1 MTAPI
6 VSVITPVYRPVL
18 SELRKCLSSAR
29 HENVEH
35 ILVIDGVENAT
46 KQHKV
51 MHLAE
56 QYGATVIVRTANG
69 GISQATNDGVAASHG
84 EFVLFLDQDDY
95 LEKHWFRMF
104 EIAAETADFVY
115 SDAYVVSKRGR
126 ILARLLKPD
135 WSPTRLANNMYAC
148 HFFAVRRELFDK
160 VGGMRQEFDGAQDHD
175 IALRISRETSRCVH
189 IPHPLYNWRQS
200 AASTAAN
207 PDNKPWA
214 FDAGVAAAQEH
225 IDHLGLSAKVEPIH
239 GSPGCYVSVFSPR
252 VDPISV
258 AVPTAFGKGEG
269 TSRTFIEMLL
279 LSLRGHLG
287 TVPGDEVV
295 LVSAGEDTTGI
306 LDGLQKKVDFPITH
320 IVDRS
325 PFNFSARCNI
335 AIDACSNELNLLL
348 NDDIEF
354 TAATSLDQLVGNLKQ
369 QGVGLVGALL
379 TYPDGSVQHAG
390 HRYNFAPTHAYYQLP
405 NRRAALGELVIDREI
420 DGVTGALFLQQKSVW
435 REVGGF
441 NENFPLNYN
450 DVDYCLKVRALGYR
464 IIQVNSTEA
473 FHHESQTR
481 ETAVLQEEMDRLFA
495 RWPYSFTADTYTRN

>member
-1 MTAPI
+1 MATPL
-6 VSVITPVYRPVL
+6 VSVITPVFRPVL
-18 SELRKCLSSAR
+18 SELKKCLWSAR
-29 HENVEH
+29 HDRVEH
-35 ILVIDGVENAT
+35 ILVIDGVDNAT
-46 KQHKV
+46 NEQKLQQ
-51 MHLAE
+51 LAKK
-56 QYGATVIVRTANG
+56 YGATVVVRPTNG
-69 GISQATNDGVAASHG
+69 GISRATNDGVAASRG

-95 LEKHWFRMF
+95 LEPQWFGLF
-104 EIAAETADFVY
+104 EIAAEQADFVY
-115 SDAYVVSKRGR
+115 SDAYVVSQRGR
-126 ILARLLKPD
+126 ILARLLKPN

-148 HFFAVRRELFDK
+148 HFFAVRRQLFDR
-160 VGGMRQEFDGAQDHD
+160 VGGMRPEFDGAQDHD

-207 PDNKPWA
+207 PENKPWA

-225 IDHLGLSAKVEPIH
+225 IDVLGLSARVEPLA
-239 GSPGCYVSVFSPR
+239 GSPGCYVSVFAPR

-269 TSRTFIEMLL
+269 NSQTFIEMLL

-295 LVSAGEDTTGI
+295 VISAGEDTTGI
-306 LDGLQKKVDFPITH
+306 LDRVQQIVDFPITH
-320 IVDRS
+320 IVDTS
-325 PFNFSARCNI
+325 PFNFSERCNI

-354 TAATSLDQLVGNLKQ
+354 TKNTSLDQLVGNLKQ
-369 QGVGLVGALL
+369 QDVGLVGAML

-390 HRYNFAPTHAYYQLP
+390 HRYNVAPTHAYYRRR

-473 FHHESQTR
+473 LHHESQTR
-481 ETAVLQEEMDRLFA
+481 DSGVLQGEIDRIFA
-495 RWPYSFTADTYTRN
+495 RWPYSFSSDSYTRN